1 MLSVRQLATMWP
13 KSHEKIASSSE
24 NRAFRGHPSKFQR
37 VSRLGFVTAPTLLN
51 GGQTDF
57 ARCLA
62 VSWAGALHIF
72 GALAP

>member
-1 MLSVRQLATMWP
+1 L
-13 KSHEKIASSSE
+13 
-24 NRAFRGHPSKFQR
+24 GHPSKFQR

-51 GGQTDF
+51 GGQPNL

-62 VSWAGALHIF
+62 VSWVGMYIF